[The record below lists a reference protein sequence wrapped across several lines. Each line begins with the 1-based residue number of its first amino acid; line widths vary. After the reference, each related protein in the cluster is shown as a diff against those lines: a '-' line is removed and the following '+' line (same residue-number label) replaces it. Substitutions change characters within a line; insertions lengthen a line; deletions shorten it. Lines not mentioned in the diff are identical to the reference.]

1 MSTNKSNQHN
11 IVLPIHSEKSAS
23 RVPQTLFEAV
33 WRERWVILMPLAI
46 LLAFTIAC
54 FWLPIDMFC
63 SHYFYLSKL
72 DGWAGDYW
80 FSEDLCYTVSPLP
93 GVVLG
98 IGAIIVLVIGRWS
111 PELASRQPIARFLL
125 CVVIAGPL
133 ILVNGVIKP
142 AIGRPRPNQL
152 AAFGGERPNNVRYV
166 APWQLSKTDGKSF
179 PSGHASMGFLWMA
192 PAFLYWRRKHWSVAL
207 WLTLGLLYGTAI
219 GFFRVAVGAHFLSD
233 IVWSC
238 GIVYFSGLAMY
249 LLLGG
254 WRTGAFQTQQSNKVI
269 EITAASEAAA
279 QGLQP
284 EAQAA

>member
-1 MSTNKSNQHN
+1 MSTNKSNQHD
-11 IVLPIHSEKSAS
+11 IVLPIHSENSGS
-23 RVPQTLFEAV
+23 CDPQNLCEAA
-33 WRERWVILMPLAI
+33 WRERWMILMPLAI
-46 LLAFTIAC
+46 LLAFTIVC
-54 FWLPIDMFC
+54 FWLPIDIIC
-63 SHYFYLSKL
+63 SRFFYLSAF

-80 FSEDLCYTVSPLP
+80 FSEDLCYSVSPLP

-111 PELASRQPIARFLL
+111 PELAARKPVARFLL
-125 CVVIAGPL
+125 CVVLAGPL
-133 ILVNGVIKP
+133 LLVNAMIKP
-142 AIGRPRPNQL
+142 AISRPRPHQL
-152 AAFGGERPNNVRYV
+152 AVFGGERPENVRYV
-166 APWQLSKTDGKSF
+166 APWQLSAIDGKSF

-192 PAFLYWRRKHWSVAL
+192 PAFLYWRRKRWPVAL
-207 WLTLGLLYGTAI
+207 WMTLGILYGTAI
-219 GFFRVAVGAHFLSD
+219 GFFRIAVGAHFLSD

-254 WRTGAFQTQQSNKVI
+254 WRTGAFETQQPNKVN